1 MEIRLWLFIVVIYM
15 ESERK
20 FEIIINGVTNTRIMK
35 MNNEKTYL
43 GLILNM
49 KHKNQ
54 EKTQKTKYNNTKC
67 AKQNECVCF
76 FFVIVIKYENINT

>member
-1 MEIRLWLFIVVIYM
+1 MEIQLWLSIVIIYL

-20 FEIIINGVTNTRIMK
+20 FETIISGVTNTRIMK
-35 MNNEKTYL
+35 MHNEKTYL
-43 GLILNM
+43 SLILNM

-67 AKQNECVCF
+67 AKKKCNFCV
-76 FFVIVIKYENINT
+76 IMIKCENINTK